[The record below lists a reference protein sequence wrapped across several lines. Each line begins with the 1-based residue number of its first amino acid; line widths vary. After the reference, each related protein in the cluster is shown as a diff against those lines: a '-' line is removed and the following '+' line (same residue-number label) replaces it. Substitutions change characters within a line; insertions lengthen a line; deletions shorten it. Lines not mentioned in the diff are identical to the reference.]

1 MSDTTQPIFDNTELT
16 VLEQLIKTELEL
28 AEATI
33 LLSLYQETLRNILP
47 VLRFLVEDLSILSFI
62 GKDGSINMLG
72 IMKLLKKITFE
83 IEKKAALT
91 VMDNIFDFL
100 NNVNNIHIIDGE
112 ISENEDMKI
121 IKSHVEKIAKTE
133 SNNM

>member
-16 VLEQLIKTELEL
+16 VLEQLIKTEQEL

-72 IMKLLKKITFE
+72 IMKLLKK
-83 IEKKAALT
+83 
-91 VMDNIFDFL
+91 
-100 NNVNNIHIIDGE
+100 NNI
-112 ISENEDMKI
+112 
-121 IKSHVEKIAKTE
+121 
-133 SNNM
+133 